1 MPEFE
6 PMSSGFRCDH
16 SAKCSTIT
24 AQIYLVFVSL
34 DYVLLRRKDK
44 FWQEKA
50 EQHLLVRWTLQFAN
64 FGQSICGSYLWSR
77 LG

>member
-16 SAKCSTIT
+16 SAKCSTIA

-44 FWQEKA
+44 FWQEKSRPSRR
-50 EQHLLVRWTLQFAN
+50 QFWSVKVSLVQDKAK
-64 FGQSICGSYLWSR
+64 
-77 LG
+77 